1 MIFALTLKS
10 VLFNVVFHLLR
21 KLSYE
26 VDQLLKDIEPE
37 VTLGLNLLHNED
49 DEILDLIEKESKI
62 LELSMEN
69 LSQEKS
75 KLSTDLDAFLT
86 QVQSMHSGFT
96 ALKQGG
102 HGKSSLAHH
111 QLHLECHHER
121 GGSLDASTNGLHGR
135 ISAIW

>member
-1 MIFALTLKS
+1 MIIALTLKS
-10 VLFNVVFHLLR
+10 VLFDVIFHLFR

-37 VTLGLNLLHNED
+37 VNPGLNILHNED

-62 LELSMEN
+62 LEQSMEN
-69 LSQEKS
+69 LTQEKS

-96 ALKQGG
+96 ALKHGG
-102 HGKSSLAHH
+102 NGKSSLAHH
-111 QLHLECHHER
+111 QLHVQCHHER
-121 GGSLDASTNGLHGR
+121 GGSLDRSTNGMHGR
-135 ISAIW
+135 ISTVW